1 VAGKGDSAP
10 DVVQYRVELPEG
22 LLATGPLARFNR
34 ADTWPMT
41 RRSAKGRLQRIDLK
55 QAVREITPGGNDE
68 MLMGIRQAD
77 GPSVRPG
84 DVLKA
89 VFGLTPEQAA
99 RARVCK
105 TGVVPVP
112 RMER

>member
-1 VAGKGDSAP
+1 
-10 DVVQYRVELPEG
+10 
-22 LLATGPLARFNR
+22 
-34 ADTWPMT
+34 
-41 RRSAKGRLQRIDLK
+41 
-55 QAVREITPGGNDE
+55 
-68 MLMGIRQAD
+68 MLMGICQAD

-105 TGVVPVP
+105 TGVAPVP